1 VTDVTD
7 RPAGVVVDFAA
18 ARAARAQPAGGM
30 PPSFPPAGAVVPAP
44 VLPPPA
50 VVDHVMPAGEVVVDP
65 TGTIG
70 PHRTERA
77 QRPILPGWMK
87 DRGEFAATSRWAA
100 RYGLHFSLFHLV
112 RTPLYALRLVLRA
125 PVGLWRVLAAAVAWL
140 FDLENRED
148 YKATVRAARSEP
160 AQYLKLVEQRS
171 RATRTRLIV
180 TAVVAA
186 LLAAVVLVVVMLV
199 PAPAQAALVAAV
211 VLALGVLGRKPEERV
226 TARAA
231 DTAAVPPLSA
241 RLITEALSHIGL
253 AGINAALKADEHAIR
268 YPLIVRDGPGFRAD
282 VDLPAGVTAAEVMER
297 RDRLASG
304 LRRPVGCV
312 WPETD
317 PDEHAGRL
325 VLYVAD
331 RPLSKEAPPV
341 WPLARAGAVNVFH
354 PIPLGV
360 DSRGRDVEVTLM
372 YASGLIGAIPRMGKS
387 FTLRLILLG
396 AALDPRVELHVY
408 NLKGGPDFDP
418 LEPVAHA
425 YRVGDA
431 PDDVEF
437 MLRDLRTVQEEI
449 RRRNATLRDLP
460 KSRCPEGK
468 VTDELASDESL
479 GLHPIL
485 LAFDETQVLFE
496 HDEHGEEF
504 AKIVTDL
511 VKRGPS
517 VGIMVWL
524 ATQKPD
530 ARSIPTGVSSMAVLR
545 LCLKVMGQ
553 VENDMVLG
561 TSSYKNGV
569 RATLF
574 SRRDLGIAILAGEGE
589 EPVIVR
595 TAKIEAPEAEAIVT
609 RALAARQAAGRV
621 TGVAAGE
628 EDRDTDRST
637 VVDHLLAVWPE
648 GDSKAW
654 NDDLAA
660 RLAAAHPA
668 LYGGWTGE
676 NVTAAVKPHGVPTGK
691 QVKRLGQNRRGLD
704 RADLEAA
711 MTKETP

>member
-1 VTDVTD
+1 MTDVTD

-44 VLPPPA
+44 VLTPPPPA
-50 VVDHVMPAGEVVVDP
+50 VVDHVVPAGEVIVDP

-70 PHRTERA
+70 PHRAERA

-112 RTPLYALRLVLRA
+112 RSPLYVLRLVLRA
-125 PVGLWRVLAAAVAWL
+125 PVGLWRVLAAAATWL
-140 FDLENRED
+140 FDLEHRED
-148 YKATVRAARSEP
+148 YNEAMRSARSEP

-171 RATRTRLIV
+171 GATRTRLLV

-186 LLAAVVLVVVMLV
+186 LLAAVVFVVVMLV
-199 PAPAQAALVAAV
+199 PEPVQAALVV
-211 VLALGVLGRKPEERV
+211 VLVLALGVLGRKPEERV

-231 DTAAVPPLSA
+231 DTAAVPPLTA
-241 RLITEALSHIGL
+241 RLITEALAHIGI
-253 AGINAALKADEHAIR
+253 AAINAALKADEHAIR

-282 VDLPAGVTAAEVMER
+282 VDLPAGVTATEVMER

-317 PDEHAGRL
+317 VDEHAGRL

-331 RPLSKEAPPV
+331 RPFSKLDPPV
-341 WPLARAGAVNVFH
+341 WPLARAGAANVFA

-372 YASGLIGAIPRMGKS
+372 YASGIIGAIPRMGKT
-387 FTLRLILLG
+387 FTLRLILLA
-396 AALDPRVELHVY
+396 AALDPRVEIHAY
-408 NLKGGPDFDP
+408 NLKGGADLDP

-425 YRVGDA
+425 YRAGDD
-431 PDDVEF
+431 PDDMEF
-437 MLRDLRTVQEEI
+437 LRRDLLAMQEDM
-449 RRRNATLRDLP
+449 RRRYKVLRTLP
-460 KSRCPEGK
+460 KERCPESK
-468 VTDELASDESL
+468 VTDELASDPTL
-479 GLHPIL
+479 GLHPII
-485 LAFDETQVLFE
+485 LAFDETQVMFE
-496 HDEHGEEF
+496 HADHGDEF
-504 AKIVTDL
+504 AQLVTDL
-511 VKRGPS
+511 VKRGPA

-530 ARSIPTGVSSMAVLR
+530 AKSIPTGVSSMAVLR

-574 SRRDLGIAILAGEGE
+574 SRKDLGVAILAGEGE

-595 TAKIEAPEAEAIVT
+595 TAKVEAPEAKAIVT
-609 RALAARQAAGRV
+609 RALTARQESGRV
-621 TGVAAGE
+621 TGVAAGQ

-637 VVDHLLAVWPE
+637 VLDHLLAVWPE

-654 NDDLAA
+654 NDDLAS
-660 RLAAAHPA
+660 RLAAAFPA
-668 LYGGWTGE
+668 LYAGWTGE
-676 NVTAAVKPHGVPTGK
+676 NVTAAVKPHGVPTGT
-691 QVKRLGQNRRGLD
+691 QVKRAGQNRRGLVRD
-704 RADLEAA
+704 DVAA
-711 MTKETP
+711 AR